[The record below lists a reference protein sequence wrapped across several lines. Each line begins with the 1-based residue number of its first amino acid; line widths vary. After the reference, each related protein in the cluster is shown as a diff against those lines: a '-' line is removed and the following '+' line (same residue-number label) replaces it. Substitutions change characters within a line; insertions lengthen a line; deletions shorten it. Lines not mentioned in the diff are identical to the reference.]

1 MPELAASMTEPI
13 KVLFV
18 DDEPMVLRSIE
29 RLLRARRIPW
39 QSRCVGSAQEAM
51 EQLAAEPF
59 DVIVS
64 DLRMPNVDG
73 TALLRRVR
81 EQFPQVARL
90 VLSGQAATREG
101 IEAMQ
106 VAHQCLSKPYDLAV
120 LRAAVEGL
128 ARARQRVES
137 PGVVAAVSRLASLPS
152 PQATYQKVLTVLGA
166 GSPLREAEETI
177 EGDPAISAKILQLHR
192 SAVLSGGSEC
202 VSVAEILHQLDTELA
217 AAFSLGEE
225 MCRPLKS
232 GEALRVNL
240 ESWQRHSLLVA
251 RVCRAIVPAELRGQ
265 AFSAGVLHDIG
276 DLVSACLPPA
286 IRPPPDHQPALGAC
300 LLGLWGL
307 DEPLVEAV
315 ARHHEPPTDIT
326 EANARSPLVH
336 ALYLAE
342 YVVTEAGFGTNEG
355 PMPPLSSSVDAAQ
368 VELARQTIKRIS
380 TEN

>member
-1 MPELAASMTEPI
+1 MTEPI

-51 EQLAAEPF
+51 EQLATTPY

-64 DLRMPNVDG
+64 DLRMPNIDG
-73 TALLRRVR
+73 ASLLRRVR

-101 IEAMQ
+101 VEAMQ

-137 PGVVAAVSRLASLPS
+137 PGLIAAISQLASLPS
-152 PQATYQKVLTVLGA
+152 PPPTYQRLLGALGA
-166 GSPLREAEETI
+166 GVPLREVEETL
-177 EGDPAISAKILQLHR
+177 ERDPAISAKILQLHA
-192 SAVLSGGSEC
+192 SAVLSGSGEGHC
-202 VSVAEILHQLDTELA
+202 VSEVLHQFDAEIA
-217 AAFSLGEE
+217 AALSLGEE
-225 MCRPLKS
+225 MGRPMRP
-232 GEALRVNL
+232 GDTLRVDL
-240 ESWQRHSLLVA
+240 ESWQRHSILVA
-251 RVCRAIVPAELRGQ
+251 RVCRAIVPAELKGQ
-265 AFSAGVLHDIG
+265 AFSAGILHDIG
-276 DLVSACLPPA
+276 DLVAACLPPA
-286 IRPPPDHQPALGAC
+286 IRPPPNQQAALGAC

-307 DEPLVEAV
+307 DEAIVEAV

-326 EANARSPLVH
+326 DAAARSPLVP

-342 YVVTEAGFGTNEG
+342 YVVTEAGFGTDEG
-355 PMPPLSSSVDAAQ
+355 PLPTLSSSIEAPLI
-368 VELARQTIKRIS
+368 ELARATIKRIGA
-380 TEN
+380 EN